1 MSRVAYGLEEHMAV
15 PEHASSDARGRRM
28 RQVRTGP
35 HGSPRGAGA
44 ASTALGRSSSPSM
57 PRPLSREARTA
68 AVTAV
73 TDDFRPPAARGTDD
87 GRDGK
92 FGVVAM
98 PPSVVLTLEM
108 RR

>member
-1 MSRVAYGLEEHMAV
+1 MAV

-28 RQVRTGP
+28 QQVRTGP
-35 HGSPRGAGA
+35 LGSPRGTGA

-57 PRPLSREARTA
+57 PIPLSREARTA

-73 TDDFRPPAARGTDD
+73 IDDFRPPAIRGSDVGGD
-87 GRDGK
+87 GEV
-92 FGVVAM
+92 GVVAM
-98 PPSVVLTLEM
+98 PPSVVLTFET